1 MSSREHILAVP
12 KAVLGLRIVQLIVAV
27 VILGLAGYGI
37 TYYAFDGDS
46 LMLFTVR
53 SPSRHPLHY

>member
-46 LMLFTVR
+46 LMLFSKSR
-53 SPSRHPLHY
+53 PSQQ